1 MTKLFFRKTIE
12 YLIIF
17 ILIYCLRI
25 FFSVKLFSDCEWLIP
40 TEYDHYFQ
48 CQDGS
53 FCKGFPHNL
62 ECCNSHGG
70 RARCPRNEPV
80 MCADKRCA
88 GGNDHCCSVSAQ
100 QCHVDATLQGYSASG
115 PQGPRFCG
123 TYAKF
128 NISLYSE
135 IIMDVLTEMI
145 ILPVLDSIQGRH

>member
-1 MTKLFFRKTIE
+1 MLS
-12 YLIIF
+12 
-17 ILIYCLRI
+17 YCLSI
-25 FFSVKLFSDCEWLIP
+25 FFSITFFSDCEWLIP

-80 MCADKRCA
+80 MCADKRCS
-88 GGNDHCCSVSAQ
+88 GGNDYCCSVSAQ
-100 QCHVDATLQGYSASG
+100 QCYIDATLQGYSVSG

-123 TYAKF
+123 TYAKL
-128 NISLYSE
+128 NISPYSE
-135 IIMDVLTEMI
+135 IMDVLTEMI
-145 ILPVLDSIQGRH
+145 ILPLLDSIQAHH

>member
-1 MTKLFFRKTIE
+1 MLS
-12 YLIIF
+12 
-17 ILIYCLRI
+17 YCLSI
-25 FFSVKLFSDCEWLIP
+25 FFSITFFSDCEWLIP

-135 IIMDVLTEMI
+135 ILCIMDVLTEMI